1 VRKYAAA
8 LPASNA
14 RSDTMSRGGS
24 HSSRVVAVI
33 VSAAWAFGFTYGMLW
48 LIDHVTV
55 ARTDAKAQE
64 TGLDAEL
71 HGEEA
76 YPQGL

>member
-1 VRKYAAA
+1 
-8 LPASNA
+8 
-14 RSDTMSRGGS
+14 MSRGGS